1 MRAFNRWSSWA
12 VVGLVVAESGGA
24 VFLATRG
31 AAPGS
36 AATATAT
43 VLFVLA
49 TAAVGTLIGLRR
61 PGHRIGWLLQ
71 FAAVSFATGALI
83 VTYVEVAF
91 FVRPGSLPA
100 GPILVILGD
109 WVFGLGYGISATY
122 LLLLFPTGRLPSPRW
137 RPVSWLAGIS
147 LFMLLLG
154 VLFGPSAF
162 EGLPIDN
169 PLALDS
175 SHPLLLLFEGGGF
188 YLLFATILGSVASLV
203 VRYRSSEGEERQ
215 QLKWVAFGVV
225 LLGLAVAASVLW
237 ELANGVAEL
246 SDDTENLV
254 IAVALT
260 MVPVSV
266 GVAILRF
273 RLYDIDRII
282 SRTVSYGVVVAL
294 IAAVFF
300 GSVTLLGSLLP
311 TESPLAVAASTLSV
325 AALFNPLRRSVQ
337 KFVDKRFNRSR
348 FDAARTIEAFSQRLR
363 TEVDLDE
370 LGSDLQAVAAETMQ
384 PMSIS
389 LWLRPTR

>member
-1 MRAFNRWSSWA
+1 MRRFDSWSTWA
-12 VVGLVVAESGGA
+12 VLGLVLAESAGA

-43 VLFVLA
+43 LLFVLTTA
-49 TAAVGTLIGLRR
+49 TVGALIGLRR
-61 PGHRIGWLLQ
+61 PGHRIGWLLRL
-71 FAAVSFATGALI
+71 AAFSFATGALI

-91 FVRPGSLPA
+91 FVQPGSLPV
-100 GPILVILGD
+100 GPPLVILGD
-109 WVFGLGYGISATY
+109 WIFGLGFGISATY

-147 LFMLLLG
+147 LIMMLLG
-154 VLFGPSAF
+154 VLLGTSAF

-169 PLALDS
+169 PLAMDS
-175 SHPLLLLFEGGGF
+175 SHPVLLLFEGGGF
-188 YLLFATILGSVASLV
+188 YLLFMTMLASVASLV
-203 VRYRSSEGEERQ
+203 VRYRSSVGEERQ

-225 LLGLAVAASVLW
+225 ILGVGVAASVLW
-237 ELANGVAEL
+237 ELINGTAEL

-254 IAVALT
+254 IALSLT
-260 MVPVSV
+260 MIPVSI

-300 GSVTLLGSLLP
+300 GSATLLGSLLP
-311 TESPLAVAASTLSV
+311 SDSPLSVAASTLSV
-325 AALFNPLRRSVQ
+325 AALFNPLRRRVQ
-337 KFVDKRFNRSR
+337 RFVDKLFNRSKY
-348 FDAARTIEAFSQRLR
+348 DAGLTMDAFSARLR
-363 TEVDLDE
+363 TEVDLDQ
-370 LGSDLQAVAAETMQ
+370 LAGDLQAVAAETMQ
-384 PMSIS
+384 PTSLA
-389 LWLRPTR
+389 LWLRG